1 MAFKDKYNI
10 KSDETSGEFTITD
23 KHEVTVFVA
32 DYNDDGLV
40 NTYQTASLPMSDLKM
55 ILAKVN
61 TEHNRNLVD
70 NVTSQVQESYKKPFN
85 KNLTD

>member
-10 KSDETSGEFTITD
+10 KSDGAREHFIITD
-23 KHEVTVFVA
+23 KHDATVFGA
-32 DYNDDGLV
+32 KYNDNGLV
-40 NTYQTASLPMSDLKM
+40 NTYQIVSLPMSDLKM

-70 NVTSQVQESYKKPFN
+70 NVASQVQETYKKPFN
-85 KNLTD
+85 KNLTN

>member
-23 KHEVTVFVA
+23 KHDATLIVVS
-32 DYNDDGLV
+32 YNDDGLV
-40 NTYQTASLPMSDLKM
+40 NTYQTESLPMSDLKM

-70 NVTSQVQESYKKPFN
+70 NITSQAQESYKKPFN
-85 KNLTD
+85 KNLTN

>member
-10 KSDETSGEFTITD
+10 KSDEVNEKFTITD
-23 KHEVTVFVA
+23 KNETTLIVVS
-32 DYNDDGLV
+32 YNDDGLV
-40 NTYQTASLPMSDLKM
+40 NTYQTVSLPMSDLKI

-70 NVTSQVQESYKKPFN
+70 NITSQTQESYKKPFN
-85 KNLTD
+85 KNLTN

>member
-23 KHEVTVFVA
+23 KHDVTLIVVS
-32 DYNDDGLV
+32 YNDDGLV
-40 NTYQTASLPMSDLKM
+40 NTYQTVSLPMSDLKM

-70 NVTSQVQESYKKPFN
+70 NITSQAQESYKKPFN
-85 KNLTD
+85 KNLTN

>member
-23 KHEVTVFVA
+23 KHDVTLIVVS
-32 DYNDDGLV
+32 YNDDGLV
-40 NTYQTASLPMSDLKM
+40 NTYQTVSLPMSDLKM

-70 NVTSQVQESYKKPFN
+70 DVTSQVQETYKKLFN
-85 KNLTD
+85 KNLTN

>member
-10 KSDETSGEFTITD
+10 KSDGARENFIITD
-23 KHEVTVFVA
+23 KNGASVFGA
-32 DYNDDGLV
+32 KYNDDGLI

-70 NVTSQVQESYKKPFN
+70 DVTSQVQETYKKLFN
-85 KNLTD
+85 KNLTN

>member
-10 KSDETSGEFTITD
+10 KSDETSEEFTITD

-32 DYNDDGLV
+32 NYNDDGLV
-40 NTYQTASLPMSDLKM
+40 STYQTETLPMSDLKM

-70 NVTSQVQESYKKPFN
+70 DVTSQAHESYKKPFN
-85 KNLTD
+85 KNLTN

>member
-10 KSDETSGEFTITD
+10 KSDEVNEKFTITD

-40 NTYQTASLPMSDLKM
+40 STYQTETLPMSDLKM

-70 NVTSQVQESYKKPFN
+70 DVTSQVQETYKKLFN
-85 KNLTD
+85 KNLTN